1 MYIYYILSDVKIH
14 ESDDQ
19 TGKINNQKIATSNR
33 NKILQGIRNN
43 AVRKFV
49 SICIDITAGTV

>member
-19 TGKINNQKIATSNR
+19 TGKISNQKNS
-33 NKILQGIRNN
+33 Q
-43 AVRKFV
+43 
-49 SICIDITAGTV
+49 